1 MISSS
6 EIKDKALAAL
16 KGNWTDAVIATIMYG
31 VIVGACPAVLSY
43 MTSGAESVWTLL
55 MLPLGWGFMVMF
67 LNMMRGSKIDFTS
80 MFDGYKD
87 FVRIF
92 VTLLLRYI
100 YIILWTLLLIVPGI
114 VKSLSYAMT
123 DYIMKDDPEIKNN
136 EAIEK
141 SMAMMQGH
149 KWELFLM
156 YLSFIGWF
164 ILAVLTCFIGFIF
177 LVPYMEAAT
186 AAFYEEL
193 KEEEANG

>member
-114 VKSLSYAMT
+114 VKSFSYAMT

-149 KWELFLM
+149 KWELFLL

>member
-149 KWELFLM
+149 KWELFLL

>member
-1 MISSS
+1 MISNS

-16 KGNWTDAVIATIMYG
+16 KGNWTDAAIATIMYCF
-31 VIVGACPAVLSY
+31 IVYACPAALSA
-43 MTSGAESVWTLL
+43 MTTGAESVWTLL
-55 MLPLGWGFMVMF
+55 MLPLGWGFIVMF
-67 LNMMRGSKIDFTS
+67 LSLVRGAKLDFTT

-92 VTLLLRYI
+92 VTMLLRYI
-100 YIILWTLLLIVPGI
+100 YVLLWTLLLIVPGI

-123 DYIMKDDPEIKNN
+123 DFIMKDDPEIKNN

-149 KWELFLM
+149 KWDLFLL
-156 YLSFIGWF
+156 YLSFIGWG